1 MTNLVEYNGR
11 KLISA
16 ESGSLKAGSG
26 GAKSDEDESAEGD
39 KTKDTEKEALK
50 EGALS
55 STEVGELVAWV
66 KETLDTRV
74 SDVRPTSRLG
84 KSPAIIV
91 DHESASMRKLMRMVE
106 TQDDAR
112 IASSLGKQVL
122 DVNVHHPIM
131 LGLHARIGQ
140 DKGADAELSKEVVH
154 QVFDNALVGAGV
166 LDDSRSMLPRMNKLL
181 AALVEAPA
189 KAE

>member
-1 MTNLVEYNGR
+1 M
-11 KLISA
+11 
-16 ESGSLKAGSG
+16 
-26 GAKSDEDESAEGD
+26 
-39 KTKDTEKEALK
+39 
-50 EGALS
+50 
-55 STEVGELVAWV
+55 
-66 KETLDTRV
+66 

-112 IASSLGKQVL
+112 VAASLGKQVL

-131 LGLHARIGQ
+131 LGLHARIG
-140 DKGADAELSKEVVH
+140 DEGADAELLKEVVH